1 MFGNSK
7 KDKEIEELKKRISQ
21 LESEKFEDTNVLIEI
36 EKMIEHIENGFFMYE
51 ISSKSSNQQIESVK
65 NKINLL
71 SKNLYLK
78 ISSISNV
85 LLDFGVSHFE
95 SRVDE
100 KIVMTGAYGSLK
112 SSTRLIG
119 NNVSELLAMIM
130 ISGEKLN
137 TDTTILSNF
146 SHSLSEAANK
156 QAVSLEETAAAL
168 EEISSTISNNTQSIE
183 TMNTLATDVHKSVME
198 GESLANQ
205 TTLAMEEMNVEV
217 ATINE
222 AISVIDQIA
231 FQTNILSLNAAVEAA
246 TAGEAGRGFAV
257 VAAEVRNLANRS
269 AEAARDIKNIVENAT
284 AKANQGKQIANNMIN
299 GYQELTKKIDNTI
312 SLISKIKDSS
322 KEQEIGI
329 HQINDAVNEL
339 DKVTQEN
346 AMQSNHINSLSH
358 EVSELSTKLVQAAS
372 LAQYSERTKEY
383 VCNVDLVY
391 KTAKLK
397 NDHIRFKETN
407 FSKLGK
413 NETWKVVSHHDCALG
428 KWIDESEKESAIY
441 TKTQS
446 WNKLKEYHENI
457 HNSVQTY
464 IYEDIKSIPDTN
476 LTQLA
481 TNIEILTQH
490 IFDELNMVK
499 KNVCTQNK

>member
-205 TTLAMEEMNVEV
+205 TTLAME
-217 ATINE
+217 
-222 AISVIDQIA
+222 D
-231 FQTNILSLNAAVEAA
+231 
-246 TAGEAGRGFAV
+246 
-257 VAAEVRNLANRS
+257 
-269 AEAARDIKNIVENAT
+269 
-284 AKANQGKQIANNMIN
+284 
-299 GYQELTKKIDNTI
+299 
-312 SLISKIKDSS
+312 
-322 KEQEIGI
+322 
-329 HQINDAVNEL
+329 
-339 DKVTQEN
+339 
-346 AMQSNHINSLSH
+346 SLSMYCW
-358 EVSELSTKLVQAAS
+358 L
-372 LAQYSERTKEY
+372 QYHRY
-383 VCNVDLVY
+383 
-391 KTAKLK
+391 
-397 NDHIRFKETN
+397 
-407 FSKLGK
+407 
-413 NETWKVVSHHDCALG
+413 
-428 KWIDESEKESAIY
+428 
-441 TKTQS
+441 
-446 WNKLKEYHENI
+446 
-457 HNSVQTY
+457 
-464 IYEDIKSIPDTN
+464 
-476 LTQLA
+476 
-481 TNIEILTQH
+481 
-490 IFDELNMVK
+490 
-499 KNVCTQNK
+499 